1 MDKDVAL
8 RKFGRRLAALRRQ
21 KQLSIPELAAA
32 SGLTSRQIEQIE
44 AGKVNL
50 LFTTLVAL
58 AKGLGI
64 DPDELLETL

>member
-8 RKFGRRLAALRRQ
+8 HKFGRRLAALRCQ
-21 KQLSIPELAAA
+21 KKLSVRELAIA

-50 LFTTLVAL
+50 LFTTIVAL
-58 AKGLGI
+58 ARGLGV
-64 DPDELLETL
+64 DPEELLETL